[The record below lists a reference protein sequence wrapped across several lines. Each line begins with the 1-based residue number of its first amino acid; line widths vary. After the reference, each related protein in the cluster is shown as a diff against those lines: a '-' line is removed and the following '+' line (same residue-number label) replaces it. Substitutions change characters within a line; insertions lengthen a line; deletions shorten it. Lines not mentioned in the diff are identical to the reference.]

1 VAAESAKP
9 AATTAS
15 PPAKSGAQN
24 AELLK
29 AARAKLELGDP
40 ASVEQALGQLAALG
54 GEAAA
59 QAIVARLRRG
69 LPPQLTASA
78 IDALASIKSPVAAA
92 VLLELSLHRRAPI
105 RVKAIVALGAL
116 KVRSAQSGLLYALD
130 DPSPD
135 VRASAVQA
143 LASVGN
149 ARALPALL
157 TAADRGV
164 AGAWQAVGM
173 LATPAD
179 FKRLLSHVADG
190 DVTPLR
196 PALDAMMA
204 RSDLPADAKLRTVQD
219 LEKLGS
225 PSARACLANW
235 LSVAKADGP
244 VRVRQGLLDSIKRI
258 DAGAGAQPGA
268 MRLTLA
274 APSGAKPAPRPAL
287 AEAPASDRQATP

>member
-1 VAAESAKP
+1 VAAEEAKVAAP
-9 AATTAS
+9 AAS
-15 PPAKSGAQN
+15 PPPKSAGQN

-29 AARAKLELGDP
+29 VARAKLEMGDP
-40 ASVEQALGQLAALG
+40 ASVEQALGQLASIG

-59 QAIVARLRRG
+59 QAVVARLRRG

-78 IDALASIKSPVAAA
+78 IDALVSIKSPVAAS

-105 RVKAIVALGAL
+105 RVKAIAALGAL

-143 LASVGN
+143 LAVLGN

-164 AGAWQAVGM
+164 AGAWQAVGA

-179 FKRLLSHVADG
+179 FKRLLSHVTDG

-244 VRVRQGLLDSIKRI
+244 MRVRQGLLDSIKRM
-258 DAGAGAQPGA
+258 DAGGQSGAV
-268 MRLTLA
+268 RLTVA
-274 APSGAKPAPRPAL
+274 APSGAKPAPHPAL
-287 AEAPASDRQATP
+287 AEAPASDRQGAQ

>member
-1 VAAESAKP
+1 M
-9 AATTAS
+9 
-15 PPAKSGAQN
+15 
-24 AELLK
+24 LK

-40 ASVEQALGQLAALG
+40 ASVEQAFVQLVSLG

-78 IDALASIKSPVAAA
+78 IDALASLRSAVAAP
-92 VLLELSLHRRAPI
+92 VLLELTLHRRAPI
-105 RVKAIVALGAL
+105 RVKAIAALGAL

-143 LASVGN
+143 LAIVGN

-164 AGAWQAVGM
+164 TGAWQAVGT

-179 FKRLLSHVADG
+179 FKRLLSHVTDG

-219 LEKLGS
+219 VEKLGS
-225 PSARACLANW
+225 ASARACLANW

-244 VRVRQGLLDSIKRI
+244 VRIRQGLLDSIKRI
-258 DAGAGAQPGA
+258 DAGGQPGA
-268 MRLTLA
+268 VHLTLA
-274 APSGAKPAPRPAL
+274 APSGAKPAPRATL
-287 AEAPASDRQATP
+287 AEAPASDRQAAQ